1 MESIDKCLQRD
12 TSSGDTLKV
21 GERVPVIKRN
31 ILGEETWRYEG
42 LLIERGQNCFVLEA
56 YFDRQDMQVEGL
68 LLRKGDRF
76 VETYYEDRWYNVFE
90 VHACEDDRIRGWY
103 CNISCPVKVEG
114 RALSYIDLA
123 LDLLVFPDGS
133 QIILDQDEFESL
145 QIPPEA
151 RQRAL
156 DGLHELKNLF

>member
-133 QIILDQDEFESL
+133 QTILDQDEFESL

>member
-1 MESIDKCLQRD
+1 MEPIDECLQRD

-114 RALSYIDLA
+114 CALSYIDLA

-133 QIILDQDEFESL
+133 QTILDQDEFESL

>member
-1 MESIDKCLQRD
+1 MEPIDECLQGD

-31 ILGEETWRYEG
+31 ILGEEIWRYEG

-133 QIILDQDEFESL
+133 QTILDQDEFESL

-156 DGLHELKNLF
+156 AGLHELKNLF